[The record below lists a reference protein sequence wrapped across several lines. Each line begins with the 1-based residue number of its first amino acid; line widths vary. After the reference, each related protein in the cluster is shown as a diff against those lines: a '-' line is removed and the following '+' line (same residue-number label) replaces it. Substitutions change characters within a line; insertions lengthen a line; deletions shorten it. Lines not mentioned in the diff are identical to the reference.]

1 MNTLTDSKK
10 IYLSPSGAD
19 IKNGD
24 LNSELRYNLSGLIKK
39 DKYILYNTIRVI
51 HAELPYSFYIVNE
64 YNNILDLSIG
74 RIIIPFGNYNANSFM
89 KTLEDLTVNA
99 FNILFNTTNGKFTFH
114 YNSEFQILSS
124 TTCYDLIGIKQNKQ
138 YSSSGGILECEL
150 PANFLGSKNIYIKL
164 PNVILENYNTKTKDY
179 ITLLTIPLNVPPFGI
194 VMYDNGT
201 SSKNLVKNSQLDYLD
216 IAIYDDNNNLIDFNG
231 IEWNIVIEIETTLQ
245 VQQNLKTINEYL
257 GELYNNQNLPQNN
270 NN

>member
-10 IYLSPSGAD
+10 VYLSPSGAD

-51 HAELPYSFYIVNE
+51 HAEFPYSFYIVNE
-64 YNNILDLSIG
+64 YNNKLVLSTGQIL
-74 RIIIPFGNYNANSFM
+74 IPFGNYNANLFIKEIQPLLPIGM
-89 KTLEDLTVNA
+89 TIE
-99 FNILFNTTNGKFTFH
+99 FNTTNGKFTFR

-124 TTCYDLIGIKQNKQ
+124 TTCYDLIGTKQNKQ
-138 YSSSGGILECEL
+138 YNSSAGVLTCEL
-150 PANFLGSKNIYIKL
+150 PANFLGSKNIYVKL

-194 VMYDNGT
+194 VMYDNKT
-201 SSKNLVKNSQLDYLD
+201 ISKNLIKNSQLDYLEV
-216 IAIYDDNNNLIDFNG
+216 AIYDDNNNLIDFNG
-231 IEWNIVIEIETTLQ
+231 IEWNIVLEIETTLQ
-245 VQQNLKTINEYL
+245 VQQNIKTIDEYL
-257 GELYNNQNLPQNN
+257 GELYNNQNLPGNN
-270 NN
+270 N

>member
-19 IKNGD
+19 LKNGD
-24 LNSELRYNLSGLIKK
+24 LNSQLKYNLTGLVKK
-39 DKYILYNTIRVI
+39 DKYIMFNTIRVI

-74 RIIIPFGNYNANSFM
+74 RFIIPFGNYNANSFM
-89 KTLEDLTVNA
+89 KVLETLLPNPMSVLFDTV
-99 FNILFNTTNGKFTFH
+99 NGKFTFH
-114 YNSEFQILSS
+114 YNSEFEILSS
-124 TTCYDLIGIKQNKQ
+124 TTCYDLIGTKQNKQ
-138 YSSSGGILECEL
+138 YNSSGGTVICEL

-194 VMYDNGT
+194 VMFDNGT
-201 SSKNLVKNSQLDYLD
+201 SSKNLIKNPQLDYLEV
-216 IAIYDDNNNLIDFNG
+216 AIYDDNNNLIDFNG
-231 IEWNIVIEIETTLQ
+231 IEWNIVLEIETTLQ

-257 GELYNNQNLPQNN
+257 GELYNNQNLADNN
-270 NN
+270 

>member
-10 IYLSPSGAD
+10 VYLSPSGAD

-51 HAELPYSFYIVNE
+51 HAEFPYSFYIVNE
-64 YNNILDLSIG
+64 YNNILSLSTGQIT
-74 RIIIPFGNYNANSFM
+74 IPFGNYNANSFIKELEPLLPVGM
-89 KTLEDLTVNA
+89 TLS
-99 FNILFNTTNGKFTFH
+99 FNSTNGKFTFQ

-124 TTCYDLIGIKQNKQ
+124 TTCYELIGIKQNKQ
-138 YSSSGGILECEL
+138 YNSSAGILISEI
-150 PANFLGSKNIYIKL
+150 PANFLGSKNIYVKL

-194 VMYDNGT
+194 VMYDNKT
-201 SSKNLVKNSQLDYLD
+201 SSKNLIKNTQLDYLD
-216 IAIYDDNNNLIDFNG
+216 VAIYDDNNNLIDFNG

-245 VQQNLKTINEYL
+245 VQQNLKTISEYL
-257 GELYNNQNLPQNN
+257 GELYNNQNLQQNN
-270 NN
+270 N